1 MQAFV
6 HGSKSGAVMDD
17 GVRRVVSGKHAD
29 VAVAEP
35 VVG

>member
-17 GVRRVVSGKHAD
+17 GVRRVVLGEDAD
-29 VAVAEP
+29 VAVAGP